1 MSIHAPPPDWF
12 KAPSAGERTW
22 IGIALTW
29 CLVMSAMMPF
39 WHFKGKQ
46 NSTGESYAVTPAD
59 FDARVTAFV
68 EAHGVGEAENGFPV
82 VEPPP
87 GGEAYL
93 KGQMWSWYPVLKL
106 RRGQTYRLHVSSMD
120 LQHGLSIQPVNMN
133 FQVLPG
139 YDHVL
144 TVTPTEAKDYS
155 IICNEFCGIGHHLM
169 VGRISVVE

>member
-1 MSIHAPPPDWF
+1 VSIHSPPPDWF
-12 KAPSAGERTW
+12 RAPSRGERIW
-22 IGIALTW
+22 IGVALTW

-39 WHFKGKQ
+39 WHFKGRQ

-59 FDARVTAFV
+59 FDARVSAFV
-68 EAHGVGEAENGFPV
+68 DAHKVGEAENGFPV

-93 KGQMWSWYPVLKL
+93 KGQMWSWYPVLRL

-144 TVTPTEAKDYS
+144 TVTPTETKDYQV
-155 IICNEFCGIGHHLM
+155 ICNEFCGIGHHLM